1 MRPVTLEDALAEPLA
16 GDDAAGEC
24 VLCPPLRFRFNE
36 MAGLPGADAVLD
48 ADGDFLLTPDVAPL
62 LDGHVL
68 LVTAR
73 HHQSAGT
80 FSPRLWTRA
89 RAWRERVARLYRAAY
104 GSGELVVFE
113 HGPGRSQGGGA
124 CIDHAHWHFLPG
136 RLAIRQVVEDR
147 GLPGKPAGHGAV
159 RDRVLSGRSYLLL
172 DQDDCLTVHP
182 GDTVPSQFL
191 RWAVLAALDATAQ
204 PPRDGFVHPA
214 APGTGP
220 RNDDERTNRPGNE
233 AGQERPVWRWQEL
246 FGLPDSRAR
255 FLRTLAALR
264 SAVDEVQR
272 DDSHQ

>member
-1 MRPVTLEDALAEPLA
+1 MPAAALPLQRDGGPAGGRRRPRRRRRLPAHA
-16 GDDAAGEC
+16 G
-24 VLCPPLRFRFNE
+24 RR
-36 MAGLPGADAVLD
+36 
-48 ADGDFLLTPDVAPL
+48 AP
-62 LDGHVL
+62 
-68 LVTAR
+68 AR
-73 HHQSAGT
+73 RARSAGHGPAPPVRRDVL
-80 FSPRLWTRA
+80 PRLWTRA